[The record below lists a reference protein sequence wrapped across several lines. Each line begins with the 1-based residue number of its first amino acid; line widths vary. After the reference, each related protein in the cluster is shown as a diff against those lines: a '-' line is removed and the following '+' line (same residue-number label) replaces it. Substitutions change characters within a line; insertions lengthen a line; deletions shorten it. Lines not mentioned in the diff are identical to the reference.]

1 MKFGVTLTSLTKQ
14 YRKSEPVNRKR
25 IMNND
30 INFTS
35 VDTLGT
41 LLAQIA
47 DLTKQADAIKDS
59 IKESASAGGA
69 KVVEGALFKATYIEA
84 NRSTIDWLALVS
96 TKLGVEADWKKVAI
110 KLGVEADK
118 ELPKAIADN
127 TKVSAVFSVKVTSK

>member
-1 MKFGVTLTSLTKQ
+1 VLQKSNNKKYFFKVVEKGEISNYTTITDQAIVARQVTQKD
-14 YRKSEPVNRKR
+14 SE
-25 IMNND
+25 MNND

-59 IKESASAGGA
+59 IKETASAGGA
-69 KVVEGALFKATYIEA
+69 KVVEGALFKATYIES
-84 NRSTIDWLALVS
+84 NRSVFDKDAFIKVHGA
-96 TKLGVEADWKKVAI
+96 EAYA
-110 KLGVEADK
+110 AF
-118 ELPKAIADN
+118 